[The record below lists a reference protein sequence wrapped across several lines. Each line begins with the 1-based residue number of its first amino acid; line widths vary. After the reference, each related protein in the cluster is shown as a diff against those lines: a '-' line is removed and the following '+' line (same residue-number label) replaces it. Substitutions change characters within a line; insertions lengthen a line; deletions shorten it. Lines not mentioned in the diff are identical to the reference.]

1 MSSSHPASTSR
12 PSWLRL
18 FLIVVAVAVLAAA
31 AAGAWY
37 LFMRPAAP
45 AEVAL
50 AVVPTAAPTTDTTE
64 APASEEP
71 AAAESSAAESAA
83 PAASAAVATGLDGTW
98 TIDPSI
104 GSFSDFSGSFV
115 GYRVTEELVGIGT
128 STAVGRTPDVTG
140 TLTLAGSTISEAT
153 FEADLTT
160 LQSDSGMRDGQLGRQ
175 GLETDSFP
183 TATFVLAE
191 PIELDAAPAEGEA
204 IAATAIGD
212 LTLHGVTQ
220 RVEIPLEAQLSDG
233 VVTVVGSL
241 PVAFGDY
248 GMTAPESMRVLSI
261 DENGTMEFQLQFTQ
275 AQDA

>member
-1 MSSSHPASTSR
+1 MSSPRPASANR
-12 PSWLRL
+12 PTWLRL
-18 FLIVVAVAVLAAA
+18 FLIVAAMAVLAAA

-37 LFMRPAAP
+37 LFLRPAAP

-50 AVVPTAAPTTDTTE
+50 AAVPTAAPTDEATE
-64 APASEEP
+64 APATKEP
-71 AAAESSAAESAA
+71 AAAESAA
-83 PAASAAVATGLDGTW
+83 PAASAAAAAGPDGTW
-98 TIDPSI
+98 TVDQSI
-104 GSFSDFSGSFV
+104 GSFSDFSSSFV

-128 STAVGRTPDVTG
+128 ATAVGRTPDVTG
-140 TLTLAGSTISEAT
+140 TLTLAGWTITEAT

-175 GLETDSFP
+175 GLETDTYP

-191 PIELDAAPAEGEA
+191 PIELDAVPAEGEA
-204 IAATAIGD
+204 VAATAVGD

-220 RVEIPLEAQLSDG
+220 RVEIPLEAQLSNG

-261 DENGTMEFQLQFTQ
+261 DDNGTMEFQLQFAQ
-275 AQDA
+275 A

>member
-1 MSSSHPASTSR
+1 VSSLRSASGNR

-18 FLIVVAVAVLAAA
+18 FLIVAAVAVLAAA

-37 LFMRPAAP
+37 LFFRPAAP

-50 AVVPTAAPTTDTTE
+50 AAVPTAAPTEEATDT
-64 APASEEP
+64 PASEEP
-71 AAAESSAAESAA
+71 IADESAA
-83 PAASAAVATGLDGTW
+83 PATSAAVAAGLDGTW
-98 TIDPSI
+98 TVDPSI
-104 GSFSDFSGSFV
+104 GSFDDFSGSFV

-128 STAVGRTPDVTG
+128 ATAVGRTPDVTG
-140 TLTLAGSTISEAT
+140 SLTLDGSTIAEAS

-175 GLETDSFP
+175 GLETDTYP
-183 TATFVLAE
+183 TATFVLAQ
-191 PIELDAAPAEGEA
+191 PIELDAVPAEGDA
-204 IAATAIGD
+204 AAATAVGD

-220 RVEIPLEAQLSDG
+220 RVEIPLEAQLSNG

-241 PVAFGDY
+241 PVNFGDY

-261 DENGTMEFQLQFTQ
+261 DENGTMEFQLQFAQ

>member
-1 MSSSHPASTSR
+1 MSSPRPASASR

-18 FLIVVAVAVLAAA
+18 FLIVTAVAVLAAA

-50 AVVPTAAPTTDTTE
+50 AVVPTAAPTDDATE
-64 APASEEP
+64 APSEEP
-71 AAAESSAAESAA
+71 AAAESAA
-83 PAASAAVATGLDGTW
+83 PAASAAGSAGLDGTW
-98 TIDPSI
+98 SVDPSI
-104 GSFSDFSGSFV
+104 GSFDDFSGSFV

-128 STAVGRTPDVTG
+128 ATAVGRTPDVTG
-140 TLTLAGSTISEAT
+140 SLTLAGTSITEAT

-175 GLETDSFP
+175 GLETDTYP

-191 PIELDAAPAEGEA
+191 PIELDAVPAEGEA
-204 IAATAIGD
+204 IAATAVGD

-220 RVEIPLEAQLSDG
+220 RVEIPLEAQLSNG

-241 PVAFGDY
+241 PVTFGDY

-261 DENGTMEFQLQFTQ
+261 DENGTMEFQLQFAQ

>member
-1 MSSSHPASTSR
+1 MSSPRPASADR

-18 FLIVVAVAVLAAA
+18 VLIVVAVAVLAAA

-37 LFMRPAAP
+37 LFLRPPAP

-50 AVVPTAAPTTDTTE
+50 GAVPTAAPTDDATE
-64 APASEEP
+64 APASEAP
-71 AAAESSAAESAA
+71 ASAESAA
-83 PAASAAVATGLDGTW
+83 PAVSAAVAVRLDGTW
-98 TIDPSI
+98 TVDPSI
-104 GSFSDFSGSFV
+104 GSFDDFSGSFV

-128 STAVGRTPDVTG
+128 STAVGRTPNVTG
-140 TLTLAGSTISEAT
+140 SLTLAGSTITDAS

-175 GLETDSFP
+175 GLETDTYP

-191 PIELDAAPAEGEA
+191 PIEHDAMPDDGGTVE
-204 IAATAIGD
+204 ATAVGD

-220 RVEIPLEAQLSDG
+220 RVEIPLEARLTDG

-275 AQDA
+275 G

>member
-1 MSSSHPASTSR
+1 MSSPRPASADR

-18 FLIVVAVAVLAAA
+18 LLIVVAVAVLAAA

-37 LFMRPAAP
+37 LFLRPPAP

-50 AVVPTAAPTTDTTE
+50 AAVPTAAPTDDPTE
-64 APASEEP
+64 APASDAP
-71 AAAESSAAESAA
+71 AAAAAESAA
-83 PAASAAVATGLDGTW
+83 PAASAAVAAGLDGTW
-98 TIDPSI
+98 TVDPSI
-104 GSFSDFSGSFV
+104 GSFDDFSGSFV

-140 TLTLAGSTISEAT
+140 SLTLAGTTITDAT

-175 GLETDSFP
+175 GLETDTYP

-191 PIELDAAPAEGEA
+191 PIELDAAPAEGATIE
-204 IAATAIGD
+204 ATAVGD
-212 LTLHGVTQ
+212 LTLHGVTK
-220 RVEIPLEAQLSDG
+220 RVEIPLEARLANG

-275 AQDA
+275 G

>member
-1 MSSSHPASTSR
+1 MSSSRPASADR
-12 PSWLRL
+12 PPWLRL
-18 FLIVVAVAVLAAA
+18 LLIVAAVAVLAAA

-37 LFMRPAAP
+37 LFLRPPAP

-50 AVVPTAAPTTDTTE
+50 AAVPTATPTDDASK
-64 APASEEP
+64 APASETP
-71 AAAESSAAESAA
+71 DAAESAA
-83 PAASAAVATGLDGTW
+83 PATSAAVAAGLDGTW
-98 TIDPSI
+98 TVDPSI
-104 GSFSDFSGSFV
+104 GSFDDFSGSFV

-140 TLTLAGSTISEAT
+140 SLTLAGSTITDAT

-175 GLETDSFP
+175 GLETDTYP

-191 PIELDAAPAEGEA
+191 PIELEAVPADGATIE
-204 IAATAIGD
+204 ATAVGD
-212 LTLHGVTQ
+212 LTLHGVTK
-220 RVEIPLEAQLSDG
+220 RVEIPLEARLANG

-241 PVAFGDY
+241 PVAFADY

-261 DENGTMEFQLQFTQ
+261 DDNGTMEFQLQFTQ
-275 AQDA
+275 G

>member
-1 MSSSHPASTSR
+1 M
-12 PSWLRL
+12 
-18 FLIVVAVAVLAAA
+18 AA
-31 AAGAWY
+31 
-37 LFMRPAAP
+37 
-45 AEVAL
+45 
-50 AVVPTAAPTTDTTE
+50 
-64 APASEEP
+64 
-71 AAAESSAAESAA
+71 
-83 PAASAAVATGLDGTW
+83 GLDGTW
-98 TIDPSI
+98 TVDPSI
-104 GSFSDFSGSFV
+104 GSFDDFSGSFV

-140 TLTLAGSTISEAT
+140 SLTLAGTTITDAT

-175 GLETDSFP
+175 GLETDTYP

-191 PIELDAAPAEGEA
+191 PIELDAAPAEGATIE
-204 IAATAIGD
+204 ATAVGD
-212 LTLHGVTQ
+212 LTLHGVTK
-220 RVEIPLEAQLSDG
+220 RVEIPLEARLANG

-275 AQDA
+275 G

>member
-1 MSSSHPASTSR
+1 VSSPLPASASR
-12 PSWLRL
+12 PSWMRL
-18 FLIVVAVAVLAAA
+18 FLIVAAVAVLAAA

-37 LFMRPAAP
+37 LFLRPPAP

-50 AVVPTAAPTTDTTE
+50 GAVPTAVPTDDATA
-64 APASEEP
+64 APASEVP
-71 AAAESSAAESAA
+71 ASAESAA
-83 PAASAAVATGLDGTW
+83 PDSSAAVAAGFDGPW
-98 TIDPSI
+98 TVDPSI
-104 GSFSDFSGSFV
+104 GSFDDFSGSFV

-140 TLTLAGSTISEAT
+140 SLTLAGSTITAAS
-153 FEADLTT
+153 FEADLTS

-175 GLETDSFP
+175 GLETDTYP
-183 TATFVLAE
+183 AATFVLAE
-191 PIELDAAPAEGEA
+191 PIELDTVPAEGEA
-204 IAATAIGD
+204 IAATAVGD

-220 RVEIPLEAQLSDG
+220 RVEIPLEAQLSNG

-275 AQDA
+275 G

>member
-1 MSSSHPASTSR
+1 MSSPRPASAAR

-18 FLIVVAVAVLAAA
+18 FLIVVAVAVLAVA

-37 LFMRPAAP
+37 LFLRPPAP

-50 AVVPTAAPTTDTTE
+50 AAVPTASPSDAATE
-64 APASEEP
+64 APESETP
-71 AAAESSAAESAA
+71 AAAESAD
-83 PAASAAVATGLDGTW
+83 PAASTAPAGLDGTW
-98 TIDPSI
+98 TVDPSI
-104 GSFSDFSGSFV
+104 GLFDDFSGSFV

-128 STAVGRTPDVTG
+128 STAVGRTPDVSG
-140 TLTLAGSTISEAT
+140 SLTLAGTTISAAS

-175 GLETDSFP
+175 GLETDTYP

-191 PIELDAAPAEGEA
+191 PIELDAEPAEGATIE
-204 IAATAIGD
+204 ATAVGD

-220 RVEIPLEAQLSDG
+220 RVEIPLEARLANG

-261 DENGTMEFQLQFTQ
+261 DENGRMEFQLQFTQ
-275 AQDA
+275 G

>member
-1 MSSSHPASTSR
+1 VSSSRPASADR

-18 FLIVVAVAVLAAA
+18 FLIVAAVAVLAAA

-37 LFMRPAAP
+37 LFLRPPAP

-50 AVVPTAAPTTDTTE
+50 AAVPTAAPTDDATE
-64 APASEEP
+64 APTSASP
-71 AAAESSAAESAA
+71 AAAESAA
-83 PAASAAVATGLDGTW
+83 PAASAAAAGLDGTW
-98 TIDPSI
+98 TVDPSI
-104 GSFSDFSGSFV
+104 GSFDDFSGSFV

-140 TLTLAGSTISEAT
+140 SLTLAGSTITDAT
-153 FEADLTT
+153 FEAELTT

-175 GLETDSFP
+175 GLETDTYP
-183 TATFVLAE
+183 TATFVIAE
-191 PIELDAAPAEGEA
+191 PIELEAVPADG
-204 IAATAIGD
+204 ATIETTAVGD
-212 LTLHGVTQ
+212 LTLHGVTK
-220 RVEIPLEAQLSDG
+220 RVEIPLEARLANG

-275 AQDA
+275 G

>member
-1 MSSSHPASTSR
+1 VSSPRPASADR

-18 FLIVVAVAVLAAA
+18 VLIVVAVAVLAAA

-37 LFMRPAAP
+37 LFMRPPAP

-50 AVVPTAAPTTDTTE
+50 GAVPTAAPTDDATE
-64 APASEEP
+64 APASDDP
-71 AAAESSAAESAA
+71 AAAESAA
-83 PAASAAVATGLDGTW
+83 PAASAAVSAGLDGTW
-98 TIDPSI
+98 TVDPSI
-104 GSFSDFSGSFV
+104 V

-140 TLTLAGSTISEAT
+140 TLTLAGSTITEAT

-175 GLETDSFP
+175 GLEADTYP

-191 PIELDAAPAEGEA
+191 PIELDAVPAEGDA

-220 RVEIPLEAQLSDG
+220 RVEIPLEAQLSNG

-275 AQDA
+275 G